1 MIEKKGDLKT
11 QEIPYCERKCL
22 NQGLTVTV
30 NQCIFVGLSCAVSCE
45 GCSKNPAPSEEFE
58 IDLIFLKKQQFYRF
72 EKKFKDSL

>member
-45 GCSKNPAPSEEFE
+45 GCSKNHAPSKKPHDRPT
-58 IDLIFLKKQQFYRF
+58 DLFFRLNTLCT
-72 EKKFKDSL
+72 DLSGSNL